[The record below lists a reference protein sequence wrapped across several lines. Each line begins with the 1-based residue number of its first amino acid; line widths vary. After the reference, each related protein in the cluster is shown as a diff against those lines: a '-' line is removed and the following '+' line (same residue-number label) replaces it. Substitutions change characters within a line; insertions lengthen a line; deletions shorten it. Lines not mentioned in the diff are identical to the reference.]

1 MKDPREIILKPHI
14 SERTMDLI
22 NENNSYTFQVALK
35 ATKVEIKKAVEQIFG
50 VKVVKVTTHRMPG
63 KEKSMGVHRGF
74 TPKWKK
80 AVVRLAEGDSIEIY
94 EGM

>member
-1 MKDPREIILKPHI
+1 VKDPRDILIEPHI
-14 SERTMDLI
+14 SERTMELI
-22 NENNSYTFQVALK
+22 SENNAYTFKVALK
-35 ATKVEIKKAVEQIFG
+35 ASKVDIKKAVEEIFG

-63 KEKSMGVHRGF
+63 KEKTMGVHRGY

-80 AVVRLAEGDSIEIY
+80 AVVRLQEGDSIEIY

>member
-1 MKDPREIILKPHI
+1 MKDSRDIILKPHI

-22 NENNSYTFQVALK
+22 ERSNSYTFQVALN
-35 ATKVEIKKAVEQIFG
+35 ATKVEIKKAVEEIFE
-50 VKVVKVTTHRMPG
+50 VKVEKVTTHRMPG
-63 KEKSMGVHRGF
+63 KEKSMGVHRGY

-80 AVVRLAEGDSIEIY
+80 AVVRLAEGDSIKIY

>member
-1 MKDPREIILKPHI
+1 VKDPREIILKPHI

>member
-35 ATKVEIKKAVEQIFG
+35 ATKVEIKKAVEEIFE
-50 VKVVKVTTHRMPG
+50 VKVEKVTTHRMPG
-63 KEKSMGVHRGF
+63 KEKSMGVHRGY

>member
-1 MKDPREIILKPHI
+1 VKDPREIILKPHI

-35 ATKVEIKKAVEQIFG
+35 ATKVEIKKAVEEIFE
-50 VKVVKVTTHRMPG
+50 VKVEKVTTHRMPG
-63 KEKSMGVHRGF
+63 KEKSMGVHRGY

>member
-22 NENNSYTFQVALK
+22 NENNSYTFKVALG
-35 ATKVEIKKAVEQIFG
+35 ATKIEIRKAVEEIFG
-50 VKVVKVTTHRMPG
+50 VKVEKVTTHRMPG

-80 AVVRLAEGDSIEIY
+80 AVVKLAQGDSIEIY